1 VEYEF
6 EISGR
11 TRHVVVRRTGD
22 RFVVAVDGREQLV
35 DARRVDAETLSLLI
49 EEVRLKADTA
59 YHEGGK
65 GGTDRTGEAAAIA
78 EGTER
83 FRSFEIMVT
92 PDRSGALSVRVGA
105 TTVQVVPINGRS
117 SRRLADAAA
126 HGAGRPQR
134 LAAPMPGKVVRVLA
148 AKGDRVKAR
157 QPIMVIEAMK
167 MENELRAIS
176 DGVVA
181 EILVGEGQLV
191 EAGMQVA
198 LLEAV
203 EDR

>member
-1 VEYEF
+1 VQYEF
-6 EISGR
+6 EINGR
-11 TRHVVVRRTGD
+11 TRQVVVRRTGD
-22 RFVVAVDGREQLV
+22 RFVVAVDGRDQFV

-49 EEVRLKADTA
+49 EEVRRKADTTCD
-59 YHEGGK
+59 EGGT
-65 GGTDRTGEAAAIA
+65 GGTGIA

-105 TTVQVVPINGRS
+105 TSVPVIPINDRG

-157 QPIMVIEAMK
+157 QPIVVIEAMK
-167 MENELRAIS
+167 MENELRALS

-181 EILVGEGQLV
+181 EVLVGEGQLV
-191 EAGMQVA
+191 EAGTQLA
-198 LLEAV
+198 LLEAI